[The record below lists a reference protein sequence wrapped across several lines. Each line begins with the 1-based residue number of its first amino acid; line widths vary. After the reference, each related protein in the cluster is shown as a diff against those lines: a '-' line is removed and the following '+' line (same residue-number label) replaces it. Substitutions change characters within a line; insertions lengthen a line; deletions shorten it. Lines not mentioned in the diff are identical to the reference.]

1 VQPTCT
7 PSLDPP
13 PDRGRPSSSLDRH
26 GRSTSTCR
34 RHMRGGSPSYPPPHK
49 LEDAATAA
57 ETLMLSDRLSPP
69 SEPRYLYAAAPYL
82 SNLMW
87 TVAGLPDGSFY
98 FENYPNMLDQFLV
111 NENMATRDAAIK
123 ANPPTPQSSK
133 CPPMVDK
140 GIYAEANSVRRNG

>member
-1 VQPTCT
+1 MGDLLRRVGATCAAV
-7 PSLDPP
+7 L
-13 PDRGRPSSSLDRH
+13 RP
-26 GRSTSTCR
+26 
-34 RHMRGGSPSYPPPHK
+34 YPPPHK
-49 LEDAATAA
+49 LEDAASAA